1 MLSRRRIFLL
11 QTILLLHFYIPFGL
25 AGEHHIDDGCKRSPF
40 GIIALVA
47 DYSPEGPM
55 LEDDAEPNG
64 GLCMICVF
72 PGYQIFAPKLG
83 NRIRVTQ

>member
-1 MLSRRRIFLL
+1 
-11 QTILLLHFYIPFGL
+11 
-25 AGEHHIDDGCKRSPF
+25 
-40 GIIALVA
+40 
-47 DYSPEGPM
+47 M